1 MWRFLARV
9 SKVSASKK
17 IPLLITAR
25 QQRSMDLAM
34 LMIMRRG
41 RGGGGVNVFCVC
53 AAARRL
59 GE

>member
-9 SKVSASKK
+9 SKVSASRK

-34 LMIMRRG
+34 LMFMR
-41 RGGGGVNVFCVC
+41 RGGGGGGGGGGGRC
-53 AAARRL
+53 
-59 GE
+59 